1 MQAALTG
8 EAMGPTPAL
17 ARRVRIAGVAVPSL
31 VLLAGAAA
39 GFRNRE
45 FVLVA
50 AAVVFGWSQLAGA

>member
-1 MQAALTG
+1 VEAAIAA
-8 EAMGPTPAL
+8 ERMGPTPAL
-17 ARRVRIAGVAVPSL
+17 ARRVRIAAIAVPAI

-39 GFRNRE
+39 GIRRPA